1 VGLLVLVRRGLGF
14 GGAKVEFSYLAT
26 DSHIAS
32 SVVCDGFVTT
42 VCSGVVVVAMIVV
55 VVAMIVVVVAMIVV
69 VVAMIV
75 VVVLVY

>member
-1 VGLLVLVRRGLGF
+1 MLIRRRLGF

-26 DSHIAS
+26 DSHIGS

-42 VCSGVVVVAMIVV
+42 VCGG
-55 VVAMIVVVVAMIVV
+55 VV

>member
-1 VGLLVLVRRGLGF
+1 MLIRRRFGF

-26 DSHIAS
+26 DSHIGS

-42 VCSGVVVVAMIVV
+42 VCGG
-55 VVAMIVVVVAMIVV
+55 VV